1 MSNIIQEL
9 EQRGHIATLHDNNI
23 RLEAGLIGEILAR
36 SLGLPDLKK
45 IPPTHHHRI
54 GPTLENHALLF
65 DLDDTL
71 VDTSRSYDAA
81 VEQMTGCTHQELQ
94 SLRSEGGFNDD
105 WTAATELLRRANRPR
120 PLQDI
125 IQEGKR
131 LYASLA
137 RTNETPYFRTEWL
150 QNWQKRHRLFIFTGR
165 TRDEYEDIW
174 GERLNPY
181 FTEVLCLGEHGFPGK
196 PAPDGLLYLI
206 EKHALQGGLYIGNS
220 VDDMRAAKA
229 AGLQAVGITTN
240 QSEETL
246 RKAGADHII
255 AHLDEL

>member
-1 MSNIIQEL
+1 MSNMKNIPPSQHH
-9 EQRGHIATLHDNNI
+9 QRVL
-23 RLEAGLIGEILAR
+23 EILD
-36 SLGLPDLKK
+36 S
-45 IPPTHHHRI
+45 
-54 GPTLENHALLF
+54 HALLF

-81 VEQMTGCTHQELQ
+81 VEQITGCTHQELQ
-94 SLRSEGGFNDD
+94 NLRSEGGFNDD
-105 WTAATELLRRANRPR
+105 WTAAAELLRRQNRPR
-120 PLQDI
+120 PLDDI
-125 IQEGKR
+125 IRQGKE
-131 LYASLA
+131 LYARLA
-137 RTNETPYFRTEWL
+137 PTNETPYFTQEWL
-150 QNWQKRHRLFIFTGR
+150 QNWQKRRRLFIFTGR
-165 TRDEYEDIW
+165 TRDEYESIW

-196 PAPDGLLYLI
+196 PAPDGLHYLI
-206 EKHALQGGLYIGNS
+206 QKHALQGGLYIGNS

-255 AHLDEL
+255 HRLDQLT